1 MPWGLDKLT
10 DNGGT
15 PQSRVKLFLRI
26 MQAIAQAGGKIKY
39 GHAEVGHIRTDDEEM
54 SQHEIE
60 FLPVDACDAADQ
72 LAIAKW
78 MLSMIG
84 YRYGVRVSFAPKISV
99 GHAGSGMPFIAEC
112 IASDRAAAGWW
123 LWYAVLKKENI
134 LCGSLG
140 FKGVP
145 DENGEA
151 ELGYG
156 ILPRFE
162 KQGLATEA
170 ARKLCR
176 WAMQKR
182 AVFSFI
188 GTS

>member
-1 MPWGLDKLT
+1 MIALETARLRLIAADSALISADLDGSARLAEALGAEIPP
-10 DNGGT
+10 DW
-15 PQSRVKLFLRI
+15 PQKDL
-26 MQAIAQAGGKIKY
+26 
-39 GHAEVGHIRTDDEEM
+39 AEV
-54 SQHEIE
+54 
-60 FLPVDACDAADQ
+60 
-72 LAIAKW
+72 
-78 MLSMIG
+78 
-84 YRYGVRVSFAPKISV
+84 
-99 GHAGSGMPFIAEC
+99 MPFIAEC

-176 WAMQKR
+176 WAMRPGWARRLVAQTFAANPASLRVLEKCG
-182 AVFSFI
+182 FSPAGAGYEPDALLFEKLRP
-188 GTS
+188 